1 MTTDDATATARR
13 AHAAAEWA
21 ALRDRLRTITPQ
33 AIGRGA
39 LTLGAIAGTV
49 WLAAASWP
57 ALLPFVIGGLL
68 AYQLLPVV
76 DALDRVLPRS
86 LAALVSVLAA
96 VAVVVAIGVIV
107 LPPLANAFVRLAGDL
122 PTTAEVDD
130 AIARLQRQLGS
141 SRRAR
146 GGRDPGRH
154 RRSRRRSGTSSPGAA
169 GGLDDIV
176 RAGLAAL
183 LNAFGALLGLIV
195 LPTWMLVLMSH
206 KERARIAIDARITPG
221 LRGDV
226 WAAAAIVD
234 RAAGSYLRG
243 YVVAAF
249 LVGLLTYIGRRGV
262 SPSRRAAV
270 PGAARARDAGRRD
283 PGRARGRRRSSALL
297 PALLLLA
304 IEPERAAATYFAVY
318 LGARIIGGA
327 RPGLAA
333 DGRRLGVHPAILVPG
348 VVMIGQFGI
357 LRLLLSAPIVAIAVD
372 LVRYVHGR
380 LSEPPRAGRRPAP
393 DAGGDADRQSRRD
406 RPPTRPIRLPRGHR
420 RRRRSSRRPRR
431 RQPAGGERQHHDM
444 TGGMTRDGR

>member
-86 LAALVSVLAA
+86 LAAFVSVLAA
-96 VAVVVAIGVIV
+96 LAVVVAIGVIV
-107 LPPLANAFVRLAGDL
+107 IPPLANAFVRLAGSL
-122 PTTAEVDD
+122 PTPQQVDD

-141 SRRAR
+141 LPEGSAAVLIPVVSTLTATV
-146 GGRDPGRH
+146 RDVF
-154 RRSRRRSGTSSPGAA
+154 SGAA
-169 GGLDDIV
+169 GGLDDVI

-183 LNAFGALLGLIV
+183 LNAIGALLGLIV
-195 LPTWMLVLMSH
+195 LPTWMLVLMTQQR
-206 KERARIAIDARITPG
+206 RAKLAIDARITPG
-221 LRGDV
+221 LRGDA

-249 LVGLLTYIGRRGV
+249 LVGILTYVGLIASARLGGPQFQEPLALATLAGATQV
-262 SPSRRAAV
+262 V
-270 PGAARARDAGRRD
+270 PIVGPILGAA
-283 PGRARGRRRSSALL
+283 

-304 IEPERAAATYFAVY
+304 IDPGRAATYFAVY
-318 LGARIIGGA
+318 VGARVLGASVLGSR
-327 RPGLAA
+327 LME
-333 DGRRLGVHPAILVPG
+333 RRLGVHPAILVPG

-357 LRLLLSAPIVAIAVD
+357 LPLLLSAPIVAIAVD

-380 LSEPPRAGRRPAP
+380 LSEPPLPAGVLPRTPEAVPIDHPVAAALRPGRSVYRAATSPPPLLTAAAP
-393 DAGGDADRQSRRD
+393 
-406 RPPTRPIRLPRGHR
+406 PPT
-420 RRRRSSRRPRR
+420 SQAAS
-431 RQPAGGERQHHDM
+431 A
-444 TGGMTRDGR
+444 TTTT